1 MNAGILMWKPSEK
14 HIVKGYHISQFQTI
28 NCKIHTYIWYWWT
41 ETRNCGNIY
50 QRRHQRSVGK
60 YQTGVLNLF
69 CNLFDVCNISTS
81 DTKLRYYISLI
92 SLKTYAV
99 HSEYPYLCL
108 KMEIVT
114 KTCYYLSI
122 QLSHH
127 YSRYAVARKN
137 KTISRQIKS
146 SGLRN
151 EKREFKLFHA

>member
-28 NCKIHTYIWYWWT
+28 NCKIHTYFWYWWT

-60 YQTGVLNLF
+60 YQTRALNLF
-69 CNLFDVCNISTS
+69 CNLFKVCNISTS
-81 DTKLRYYISLI
+81 DTRLRYYISLI

-99 HSEYPYLCL
+99 YPYLCL

-114 KTCYYLSI
+114 KTCYYISI

-127 YSRYAVARKN
+127 YSRYVFARKN
-137 KTISRQIKS
+137 KAISRQIKS
-146 SGLRN
+146 SGLNN
-151 EKREFKLFHA
+151 EKWEFKLFHA

>member
-1 MNAGILMWKPSEK
+1 MYVI
-14 HIVKGYHISQFQTI
+14 FQQVIRSLDTWFNI
-28 NCKIHTYIWYWWT
+28 IENICCTY
-41 ETRNCGNIY
+41 ET
-50 QRRHQRSVGK
+50 
-60 YQTGVLNLF
+60 
-69 CNLFDVCNISTS
+69 
-81 DTKLRYYISLI
+81 LI
-92 SLKTYAV
+92 
-99 HSEYPYLCL
+99 YPYLCL

-127 YSRYAVARKN
+127 YSRYAVARKS